1 LLPVFI
7 FWRNPLKILI
17 SNDDGIHAEGIRVL
31 AEWLAR
37 KQSNEVYVV
46 APERERSATGHSLT
60 LHKPLRVEKV
70 KPPGNVKGAWLTT
83 GTPSDCVK
91 LAVMEILPEKPDIV
105 ISGINHG
112 SNLGSELLYSG
123 TVAAAM
129 EGAFLNIPSIA
140 VSQLVD
146 EKMINH
152 YETAAELIQRLLD
165 VFPRAHLSNR
175 SLLNINVPNLP
186 FNELRGAAITELGV
200 RLYDDHFE
208 KRTDP
213 RGRIYYWLTGQ
224 ALETEEA
231 ENSDVWAVIN
241 QMASITPISF
251 NMTDFK
257 TMEKLT
263 HLSDMKNLVS
273 RDGAVHKKTA
283 HHSSSS
289 SENV

>member
-7 FWRNPLKILI
+7 FYWRNPLKILI

-37 KQSNEVYVV
+37 KPSNEVYVV

-60 LHKPLRVEKV
+60 LHKPLRVENV
-70 KPPGNVKGAWLTT
+70 TPPGNVKGAWLTT

-91 LAVMEILPEKPDIV
+91 LAVMELLEEKPDIV

-140 VSQLVD
+140 VSQMVD
-146 EKMINH
+146 DKMINH

-175 SLLNINVPNLP
+175 SLLNVNVPNLP

-213 RGRIYYWLTGQ
+213 RGRVYYWLTGQ
-224 ALETEEA
+224 ALDSEEA

-241 QMASITPISF
+241 NKASITPISF

-263 HLSDMKNLVS
+263 HLSEMKNLVAK
-273 RDGAVHKKTA
+273 DGVVQKKTA
-283 HHSSSS
+283 SH
-289 SENV
+289 